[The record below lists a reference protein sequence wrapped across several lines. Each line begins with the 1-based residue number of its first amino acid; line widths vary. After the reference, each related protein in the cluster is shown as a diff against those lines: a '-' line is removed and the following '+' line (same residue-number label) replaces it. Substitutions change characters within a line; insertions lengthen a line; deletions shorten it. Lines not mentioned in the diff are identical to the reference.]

1 VLKANRITQYFAS
14 SKDHPMQKELG
25 ILYKFFADL
34 MIYHYLVDKNERA
47 AAVALGVN
55 PYFMKDFATAAK
67 RFSAGKTFRI
77 IGYFR
82 EIDAR
87 SKGIDNPSAK
97 DDDLWKELIYK
108 ILH

>member
-1 VLKANRITQYFAS
+1 MRQL
-14 SKDHPMQKELG
+14 P
-25 ILYKFFADL
+25 
-34 MIYHYLVDKNERA
+34 
-47 AAVALGVN
+47 
-55 PYFMKDFATAAK
+55 DFK
-67 RFSAGKTFRI
+67 I

>member
-1 VLKANRITQYFAS
+1 
-14 SKDHPMQKELG
+14 
-25 ILYKFFADL
+25 
-34 MIYHYLVDKNERA
+34 MIYHYLDDKNERVA
-47 AAVALGVN
+47 APALGVN
-55 PYFMKDFATAAK
+55 PFFVKDYAAAA
-67 RFSAGKTFRI
+67 RRYSAGKTFKI

-97 DDDLWKELIYK
+97 DEDLWKELIYN